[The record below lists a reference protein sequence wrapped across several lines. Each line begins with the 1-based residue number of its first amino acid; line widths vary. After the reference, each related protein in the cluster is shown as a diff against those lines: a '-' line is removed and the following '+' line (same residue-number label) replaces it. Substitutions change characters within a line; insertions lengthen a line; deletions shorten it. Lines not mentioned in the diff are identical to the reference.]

1 MIYTDAVSCQSEF
14 QKAAKLAKGLF
25 IGQRLSKGQKL

>member
-1 MIYTDAVSCQSEF
+1 MIYTDAVRSEF